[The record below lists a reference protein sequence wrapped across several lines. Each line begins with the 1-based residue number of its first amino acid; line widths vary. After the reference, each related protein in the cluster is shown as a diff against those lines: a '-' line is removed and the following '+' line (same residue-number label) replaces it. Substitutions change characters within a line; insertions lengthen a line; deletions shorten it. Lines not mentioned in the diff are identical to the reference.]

1 MILEDFIVK
10 EKNIKTFG
18 NLGEIVSYT
27 VGKSSQLLPKYRGKT
42 FYVPR
47 VNGEIVYNAK
57 YKYKVDVDYI
67 FEDFNKAQLH
77 LIYYNKYKSNLNITT
92 FKYIDF
98 MDGTK
103 ITFVQDEYGNIGYSI
118 CNPKDQFLKKVGKQL
133 AENRL
138 IYNALDEDCGSNFRY
153 GEKLS
158 YEYCGYLLYGLYLR
172 NELPYYLED
181 DLEMF
186 KQRCL
191 GLMNSF

>member
-1 MILEDFIVK
+1 MIIEDIIAR
-10 EKNIKTFG
+10 EKRILSFG
-18 NLGEIVSYT
+18 VFGAITEYT
-27 VGKSSQLLPKYRGKT
+27 VGEDCQFLHKYRGKNI
-42 FYVPR
+42 YVPR

-57 YKYKVDVDYI
+57 YKVDVDYI
-67 FEDFNKAQLH
+67 FEDLNKAQLH
-77 LIYYNKYKSNLNITT
+77 LIYYKKYKSNLNITT
-92 FKYIDF
+92 LKYIDF
-98 MDGTK
+98 LDGTK
-103 ITFVQDEYGNIGYSI
+103 VTFVQDTFGNIGYSI

-138 IYNALDEDCGSNFRY
+138 ILNLLDGEKRRAEFRCS
-153 GEKLS
+153 EKLS

-186 KQRCL
+186 KQRCV